1 MSPSIARFVLAAL
14 LTSTTALAQTGVNVE
29 GNVEGTVVR
38 PAARSVVD
46 FTEVKVTGIP
56 DKPAGAIYIVPKKPK
71 VRNLIELR
79 GNFRPELAT
88 SSSRL

>member
-1 MSPSIARFVLAAL
+1 MTPTIARFFVLTTL
-14 LTSTTALAQTGVNVE
+14 LGGFTSTALAQTGVDV
-29 GNVEGTVVR
+29 VVR
-38 PAARSVVD
+38 PAASSVVD

-56 DKPAGAIYIVPKKPK
+56 DKPAGGIYIVPKKPK